1 MVHLV
6 GMERNESG
14 VADPPDAGL
23 FAARDVGN
31 VFAEHRLSLLRLA
44 VLLVGDRATAE
55 DVVQD
60 AFAGLHRRRAELR
73 DRDSAVAYARTAVVN
88 GCRMVLRRR
97 SLMRR
102 VGISPEPPIWSAE
115 SAAML
120 QEDRREVIEALQRL
134 PRRRREVLI
143 LRFYLDLSDAEI
155 AQIMGIGQASVRSTA
170 ARALQ
175 SLGVLLG
182 EGA

>member
-1 MVHLV
+1 MDRNNVLV
-6 GMERNESG
+6 S
-14 VADPPDAGL
+14 VPPD
-23 FAARDVGN
+23 VSE
-31 VFAEHRLSLLRLA
+31 VFAEQRLGLLRLA

-60 AFAGLHRRRAELR
+60 AFVGLHRRWDELR
-73 DRDSAVAYARTAVVN
+73 DAASALAYARASVVN

-102 VGISPEPPIWSAE
+102 VGFSHDPPIWSAE

-120 QEDRREVIEALQRL
+120 REDRREVIEALQRL

-143 LRFYLDLSDAEI
+143 LRFYLDLSDVEI
-155 AQIMGIGQASVRSTA
+155 AQVMGVSEATVRSTA
-170 ARALQ
+170 TRAL
-175 SLGVLLG
+175 SALGRLLG
-182 EGA
+182 EEE